1 MEQLLDIL
9 LGHARFH
16 ELSLRTR
23 VVLNQLPLNL
33 TMLLVLIIAA
43 VVRSDEYSEPG
54 FIVSQ
59 AGALL
64 LLGCCAAVPWRR
76 LPRWSHLLIPVLD
89 FSVIGLLRVTSEDVL
104 GGLALLAAFPIIWLT
119 GSGYRPR
126 LMVAFGGV
134 ASLLMVWVPLFMN
147 GTAAPATLAAEF
159 LTPFMMLAIGIVTA
173 VMTQSAK
180 AQQLRVR
187 ELLDR
192 SETRGHLL
200 DTILDTVDVGVG
212 VFDTEGRILLM
223 NAHQRELHASALP
236 PGVEDARERDLL
248 IFRDGSQQPVP
259 VSDRPA
265 RRAIDGET
273 FSHEVYRLGRGPKSR
288 IVSVSARAFLEASG
302 CRGGSV
308 LAFSDVTEVVAAV
321 RARETFVAAMS
332 HEFRTPLTSLIGYAE
347 LLQDDPSLSPAARS
361 DTQVMVRN
369 ARHLNKMVDD
379 ILAAATSGVTEDY
392 RLPLDLARL
401 VREQAVASAP
411 AAMSRNI
418 TLDVDA
424 DGDLPILGD
433 RTGVVRVIDNLV
445 SNALKYSDDGG
456 KVRLEARQDGA
467 WAVLSVEDEGIGI
480 GAEDLDRVFKRFQ
493 RSSAAVRSGVPGTG
507 LGLALAQEV
516 AEQHG
521 GELGVTS
528 ELGVGSVFTLRLP
541 LRQP

>member
-1 MEQLLDIL
+1 MDIL
-9 LGHARFH
+9 LGHVRFH
-16 ELSLRTR
+16 ELTLRTR

-33 TMLLVLIIAA
+33 TMLLVMVIAG
-43 VVRSDEYSEPG
+43 VVRSDEFSEPG
-54 FIVSQ
+54 FLVSQ

-64 LLGCCAAVPWRR
+64 LLASCAAVPWSR
-76 LPRWSHLLIPVLD
+76 LPRWSHLVIPVLD
-89 FSVIGLLRVTSEDVL
+89 FYVIGLLRFTSQDVL
-104 GGLALLAAFPIIWLT
+104 QGLALLAAFPIIWLA

-134 ASLLMVWVPLFMN
+134 ASLLMVWVPHFMN
-147 GTAAPATLAAEF
+147 GTAGPSTLAAEF
-159 LTPFMMLAIGIVTA
+159 LTPFMMLAIGMVTA
-173 VMTQSAK
+173 VMAQSAK
-180 AQQLRVR
+180 AQQRRVQ

-192 SETRGHLL
+192 SEIRGHLL

-212 VFDTEGRILLM
+212 VFDTEGQLLLM
-223 NAHQRELHASALP
+223 NSQQRELHAVALP
-236 PGVEDARERDLL
+236 PGVEDAREPDLL
-248 IFRDGSQQPVP
+248 IFRDSSQQPVP
-259 VSDRPA
+259 TADRP
-265 RRAIDGET
+265 RHRAMNGET

-288 IVSVSARAFLEASG
+288 IVSVSARAYLDANG

-361 DTQVMVRN
+361 DTQVMARN

-379 ILAAATSGVTEDY
+379 ILAAATSGATEDY
-392 RLPLDLARL
+392 RMPLDLARL

-411 AAMSRNI
+411 EAASRNI
-418 TLDVDA
+418 SLEVDA
-424 DGDLPILGD
+424 DADLPILGD

-456 KVRLEARQDGA
+456 KVRLRARQDGT

-480 GAEDLDRVFKRFQ
+480 GAEDLDRVFMRFQ
-493 RSSAAVRSGVPGTG
+493 RSSAALRSGIPGTG

-521 GELGVTS
+521 GELAVTS

-541 LRQP
+541 LWQA